1 MVQRLVSL
9 TVGTNDEAYD
19 YFQIFNQISEIATDL
34 DKANHFGYINVSSQR
49 VDDEDA
55 ETEKEPRSEPLHYD
69 EFTLMKVRRAL
80 LKYGI
85 SDNICTDLITNM
97 QNEGI
102 LFRERP
108 R

>member
-9 TVGTNDEAYD
+9 TVGMDETED
-19 YFQIFNQISEIATDL
+19 YFQTFQKISEIATDL
-34 DKANHFGYINVSSQR
+34 DRAGDFSYINVSAQR
-49 VDDEDA
+49 VDE
-55 ETEKEPRSEPLHYD
+55 EVEPEQEQRSEPVYYD
-69 EFTLMKVRRAL
+69 EFTLMKVRRAII
-80 LKYGI
+80 KYGI
-85 SDNICTDLITNM
+85 SDNICTDLISNM